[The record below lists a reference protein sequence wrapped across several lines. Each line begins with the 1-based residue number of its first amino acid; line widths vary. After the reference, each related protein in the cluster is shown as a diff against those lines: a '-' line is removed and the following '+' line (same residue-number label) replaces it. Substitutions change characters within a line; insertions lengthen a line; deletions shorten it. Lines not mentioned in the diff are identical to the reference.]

1 MKIQKCNK
9 LEYRYFKDYA
19 IMLITLYLK
28 DKTLSLTKVFRFKFY
43 KSLGMLM
50 DKDFIIFDVYLKQDK
65 A

>member
-1 MKIQKCNK
+1 MNIQKHNR
-9 LEYRYFKDYA
+9 LEYRYFKDYE

-28 DKTLSLTKVFRFKFY
+28 DKTLCLTKVFKFKFY
-43 KSLGMLM
+43 KSLDMFM